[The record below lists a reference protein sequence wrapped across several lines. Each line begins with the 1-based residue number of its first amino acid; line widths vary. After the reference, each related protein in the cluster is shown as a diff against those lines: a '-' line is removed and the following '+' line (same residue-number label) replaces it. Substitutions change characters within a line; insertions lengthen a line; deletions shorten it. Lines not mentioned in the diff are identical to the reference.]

1 MRKLILVAGFFPMVL
16 VVSGC
21 PMLKKQGADAES
33 DAAVVDATTAVVEAA
48 APATTATPDAAGTPA
63 AAPAAK
69 NAAAVARFPGETAIP
84 NEATK
89 VAAASASVRTTPKAG
104 SVVATLA
111 KGAEVNKIAE
121 YQDCELV
128 TFADPKDASSV
139 LMGWVTKDVFTASAT
154 PTDAGATAVDAG
166 AKDAGAIADAGAADA
181 GKPAATSKCAA
192 GQELV
197 VGFGKDPMCK
207 KKCATDKD
215 CKNAAAG
222 SCAVA
227 ATSTG
232 KATRVCTNE

>member
-1 MRKLILVAGFFPMVL
+1 MRKLILVASFFPMVL

-21 PMLKKQGADAES
+21 PMLKKQGADAGS
-33 DAAVVDATTAVVEAA
+33 DAAVVDATAVVEDA
-48 APATTATPDAAGTPA
+48 APAPAPAADAAVAPA
-63 AAPAAK
+63 PAPAAK
-69 NAAAVARFPGETAIP
+69 NAASVARFPGETPIP

-111 KGAEVNKIAE
+111 KGTEVNKIAE

-139 LMGWVTKDVFTASAT
+139 LMGWVTKDAFTATAT
-154 PTDAGATAVDAG
+154 VTDAGTTAVDGG
-166 AKDAGAIADAGAADA
+166 AKDAGGISDAGAAADA
-181 GKPAATSKCAA
+181 GKPATAAKCAA

-197 VGFGKDPMCK
+197 MGFGKDAMCK
-207 KKCATDKD
+207 KKCASDKD

-227 ATSTG
+227 ATTTG
-232 KATRVCTNE
+232 KVARVCTNE